1 MSLATYSDLQ
11 TAIGTELGR
20 SDLTGV
26 IPDLIVRFEAKA
38 RRALRDWYRTTITLT
53 NTTGD
58 VALAA
63 TVSDVL
69 SVARNDGTSG
79 AHNFPLDL
87 ISREDYQRWME
98 SESIPSAT
106 AGQLCYL
113 DLDVS
118 TGLTTL
124 RFWPP
129 ATASGPIANLK
140 VEVVGY
146 LPALSATQTTN
157 ALLRDAPDAY
167 LFGSC
172 AEAAKYLQH
181 DERIQV
187 WSADRDQAFKELRI
201 QTERRLYGG
210 APRRPTL
217 ARVFG

>member
-1 MSLATYSDLQ
+1 MALDTYANLQLAVIAELNRGDL
-11 TAIGTELGR
+11 
-20 SDLTGV
+20 SGV
-26 IPDLIVRFEAKA
+26 IPDFITRFEAKA
-38 RRALRDWYRTTITLT
+38 RRALRDWYRTTIALT
-53 NTTGD
+53 NVQGD
-58 VALAA
+58 TALAA

-79 AHNFPLDL
+79 SHNFPIDL
-87 ISREDYQRWME
+87 VSREDYQRWLE
-98 SESIPSAT
+98 SESAISST

-113 DLDVS
+113 DLDVT

-129 ATASGPIANLK
+129 ASASGPIPNLK

-146 LPALSATQTTN
+146 IPALSASQTTN

-181 DERIQV
+181 DERIPIWEGQ
-187 WSADRDQAFKELRI
+187 RDAAFKELRI

-210 APRRPTL
+210 APRRVTL
-217 ARVFG
+217 PMVFG

>member
-1 MSLATYSDLQ
+1 MALDTYTNLQ
-11 TAIGTELGR
+11 TAVGAELAR
-20 SDLTGV
+20 SDLAAFV
-26 IPDLIVRFEAKA
+26 PDFITRFEAKA
-38 RRALRDWYRTTITLT
+38 RRALRDWYRTTILLT

-79 AHNFPLDL
+79 AHNFSLDL
-87 ISREDYQRWME
+87 ISRDDYQRWME
-98 SESIPSAT
+98 SESIPSST

-113 DLDVS
+113 DLDVT

-146 LPALSATQTTN
+146 IPALSATQTTN

-167 LFGSC
+167 LYGSC

-181 DERIQV
+181 DERIPV
-187 WSADRDQAFKELRI
+187 WTGERDAAFKELRI

-210 APRRPTL
+210 APRRVTL
-217 ARVFG
+217 PMVFG

>member
-1 MSLATYSDLQ
+1 MALDSYVNLQ
-11 TAIGTELGR
+11 AAVATELAR
-20 SDLTGV
+20 SDLTGI

-38 RRALRDWYRTTITLT
+38 RRALRDWYRTTIPLT
-53 NTTGD
+53 NVTGD
-58 VALAA
+58 TALAA

-98 SESIPSAT
+98 SESIPSST
-106 AGQLCYL
+106 AGQLCYP
-113 DLDVS
+113 DLDVT

-146 LPALSATQTTN
+146 IPALSASQTTN

-181 DERIQV
+181 DERIQT
-187 WSADRDQAFKELRI
+187 WSADRDAAFKELRI

-210 APRRPTL
+210 APRRVTL
-217 ARVFG
+217 PMVFG